1 MTGGIRRIDAMQTV
15 MDMRAVFISNGVG
28 IVLLLVLYYV
38 SRTRIL
44 RRRMEDRLY
53 SVMIFGVLFGCVMEA
68 FSYFLD
74 GKIFPGSIFLN
85 HVANTYLFS
94 VNLILPFCVLMYVDL
109 GLYGD
114 PERIWKHYKPQ
125 IIIGAIMLSATLIN
139 LITPVCYYISD
150 KNVYERR
157 PFGYVYYAVILY
169 YLISAIIVTRRYE
182 KENGAR
188 TFFNINMF
196 LVPILIGAGLQF
208 AFYGLSL
215 AWLASAIGLTGM
227 YMMQQN
233 ETAYLDPLVDT
244 YNRRYFDFLLTSW
257 ISRGYGFSGV
267 MMDIDDF
274 KSINDNFGHSEGDHA
289 LMKLTEILKSS
300 CTANDRVFRFAG
312 DEFIVLVRTD
322 RGGSVEDYLETMERN
337 LDRFNDKRDGSY
349 RIAVS
354 YGVCAF
360 EPGKG
365 DTDTFMKE
373 LDSRMYEMKKE
384 HHGKK

>member
-1 MTGGIRRIDAMQTV
+1 MQTV
-15 MDMRAVFISNGVG
+15 MDLRSVFISNGVG
-28 IVLLLVLYYV
+28 IVLLLMLYYV

-53 SVMIFGVLFGCVMEA
+53 SVMIFGVLFGCIMEA
-68 FSYFLD
+68 FSYLLD
-74 GKIFPGSIFLN
+74 GRLFPGAIFLN

-94 VNLILPFCVLMYVDL
+94 VNLILPFCVLVYVDL

-125 IIIGAIMLSATLIN
+125 IIIGAVMLSATLIN
-139 LITPVCYYISD
+139 LFTPVCYYISD

-157 PFGYVYYAVILY
+157 PFGYVYYAVILF

-215 AWLASAIGLTGM
+215 AWLSSAIGLTGM

-233 ETAYLDPLVDT
+233 ETAYFDPLVDT
-244 YNRRYFDFLLTSW
+244 YNRRYLDFLLTSW
-257 ISRGYGFSGV
+257 ISRGYGFSGI
-267 MMDIDDF
+267 MLDIDDF
-274 KSINDNFGHSEGDHA
+274 KSINDSYGHSEGDNA
-289 LMKLTEILKSS
+289 LLKLAGILKKS
-300 CTANDRVFRFAG
+300 CSESDRFFRFAG

-322 RGGSVEDYLETMERN
+322 HGGSADDYLSKMRRN
-337 LDRFNDKRDGSY
+337 LDKFNDTCKKPY

-354 YGVCAF
+354 YGVCSF
-360 EPGKG
+360 EPGRG
-365 DTDTFMKE
+365 DTDSFMKE
-373 LDSRMYEMKKE
+373 LDSHMYEMKKE

>member
-1 MTGGIRRIDAMQTV
+1 
-15 MDMRAVFISNGVG
+15 
-28 IVLLLVLYYV
+28 
-38 SRTRIL
+38 
-44 RRRMEDRLY
+44 
-53 SVMIFGVLFGCVMEA
+53 MEA

-74 GKIFPGSIFLN
+74 GKIFPGSIVLN
-85 HVANTYLFS
+85 HIANTYLFS
-94 VNLILPFCVLMYVDL
+94 VNLILPFCVLIYVDL

-125 IIIGAIMLSATLIN
+125 IIIGAVMLGATLIN

-215 AWLASAIGLTGM
+215 AWLSSAIGLTGM

-274 KSINDNFGHSEGDHA
+274 KSINDNCGHSEGVAGARTSKNSSIPSSKSASTPSGCRKPPMLSA
-289 LMKLTEILKSS
+289 LLIMPKRKLPSYIHPSTVMVKAYVRRFVSS
-300 CTANDRVFRFAG
+300 FKPCS
-312 DEFIVLVRTD
+312 I
-322 RGGSVEDYLETMERN
+322 
-337 LDRFNDKRDGSY
+337 
-349 RIAVS
+349 
-354 YGVCAF
+354 
-360 EPGKG
+360 
-365 DTDTFMKE
+365 
-373 LDSRMYEMKKE
+373 
-384 HHGKK
+384 